1 MFELLDT
8 VMKYESSIVRKA
20 ALLRLLIVAWAR
32 ITATAVKDTSAPIAR
47 ANVMILSKHLRHM
60 LASNWPNRA
69 ATALRWVHCLLLML
83 VFVEQLEV
91 SSTGRMSTHDINCW
105 WLWWKMIDTDM
116 PLNSDIIWKIS
127 DLSVSWKCDYLR
139 IVLLEFRRVLR
150 MHRSLWINL
159 AQIVAIARLALHL
172 LTLYHGLL
180 LLLLRL
186 LVVDDHLRR

>member
-47 ANVMILSKHLRHM
+47 ANVMILSEHLRHM
-60 LASNWPNRA
+60 LASNCLHD
-69 ATALRWVHCLLLML
+69 ALAM
-83 VFVEQLEV
+83 VFVERLEV

-105 WLWWKMIDTDM
+105 WLWWKMIDTHM

-139 IVLLEFRRVLR
+139 IVLLESCRVLR

-172 LTLYHGLL
+172 LTLCHGLL

-186 LVVDDHLRR
+186 ILIVVVDDHLRR